1 MESVSHM
8 PTILGCLIGIL
19 CLQFIYKRLSNP
31 LSRIP
36 GPSIS
41 RWTDIVYLYYWL
53 AGQVP
58 YYVHDLHEKY
68 GPIVRTGPNR
78 VDVCDINAVKEIH
91 KTNSRFLKSAWYR
104 TLLPNGIENVFST
117 TDPYFHSTRRRLLAS
132 PISDSSLHQHE
143 GLIEGRVRM
152 AISKMAKENK
162 SRGVADVF
170 KWWLFMATD
179 IIGELSFGESFRML
193 EAGEKT
199 QYSLDLERVSA
210 LQPIRTTFPTMVKL
224 GNYFPL
230 PIFKHTQECGKR
242 MAMYA
247 SQSVDRY
254 KKMIDENPSNPKKT
268 LFTKLFDTEKSG
280 VSSDDIKKEAQGY
293 IVAGSDTTAVTL
305 TYLTYAVCGDSR
317 IRDKL
322 AAEVAALSE
331 PIHDN
336 DLRNLPYLNM
346 VINETLRLHTA
357 VPFGLPRTVPSE
369 GANFNGYLLPS
380 GVTVSTQSYSLHRDP
395 TVFPDPFDFKP
406 ERWENPTKEMK
417 DISIPFGGGSR
428 ICMGI
433 HLARMELRLGTALFF
448 REFPKARRSDKEG
461 MSARD
466 MEMQSFLLM
475 GPKGHRC
482 LIET

>member
-1 MESVSHM
+1 A
-8 PTILGCLIGIL
+8 
-19 CLQFIYKRLSNP
+19 Q
-31 LSRIP
+31 
-36 GPSIS
+36 
-41 RWTDIVYLYYWL
+41 
-53 AGQVP
+53 
-58 YYVHDLHEKY
+58 

-91 KTNSRFLKSAWYR
+91 RNNSRFLKSAWYR
-104 TLLPNGIENVFST
+104 TLLPNGTENVFST
-117 TDPYFHSTRRRLLAS
+117 TDPHFHSTRRRLLAS
-132 PISDSSLHQHE
+132 PFSDSSLHQHE

-152 AISKMAKENK
+152 AISRMAEENK

-224 GNYFPL
+224 GNYLPL
-230 PIFKHTQECGKR
+230 PIVKHTQECGKR

-280 VSSDDIKKEAQGY
+280 VSPDDIKKEAQG
-293 IVAGSDTTAVTL
+293 
-305 TYLTYAVCGDSR
+305 R

-336 DLRNLPYLNM
+336 HLRNLPYLNM

-369 GANFNGYLLPS
+369 GANFNGYLLAS
-380 GVTVSTQSYSLHRDP
+380 GATVSTQSYSLHRDP
-395 TVFPDPFDFKP
+395 IVFPDPFTFKP
-406 ERWENPTKEMK
+406 ERCESPTKEMK
-417 DISIPFGGGSR
+417 DISMPFGGGSR
-428 ICMGI
+428 ICVGI
-433 HLARMELRLGTALFF
+433 HLARMELRLGAALFF
-448 REFPKARRSDKEG
+448 REFPNARRSDK
-461 MSARD
+461 
-466 MEMQSFLLM
+466 
-475 GPKGHRC
+475 
-482 LIET
+482 